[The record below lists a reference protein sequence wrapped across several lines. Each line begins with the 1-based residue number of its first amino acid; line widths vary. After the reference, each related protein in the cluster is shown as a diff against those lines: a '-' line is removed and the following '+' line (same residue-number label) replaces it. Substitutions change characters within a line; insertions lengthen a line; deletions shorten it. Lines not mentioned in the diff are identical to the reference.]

1 MLQRWFHAKGL
12 FKRLR
17 MLNPILVI
25 EASQLHVLGDSGW
38 SFRETL
44 PQRCLA
50 CGQGNGEHSD
60 GGPVRL
66 QPRYRIKI

>member
-50 CGQGNGEHSD
+50 CGQANGEHSD
-60 GGPVRL
+60 GRPCATPARH
-66 QPRYRIKI
+66 RIKI